1 MLCCAATATCHK
13 VIGFTIG
20 PLRKFTEMA
29 FMYFTLISQMMT
41 RTRAVLV
48 DLLEIGRV
56 ESLKQ

>member
-20 PLRKFTEMA
+20 ALRKFTEMA
-29 FMYFTLISQMMT
+29 FMYFTLISQMMAC
-41 RTRAVLV
+41 TRAVLV

-56 ESLKQ
+56 ESLK